1 MAFVGGTDGC
11 LVVGISTTCRNS
23 ILKITASRARAEI
36 ATIASLGPRVL
47 TLSGGGR
54 KVTVFWPRGVSREIS
69 LPAFLDVF
77 LTLGYEECQDAD
89 LEAGYEKVALFAKLN
104 TSGNLEPTHAAKQL
118 PDGRWTSKLGPLE
131 DIEHDEVEDVSGPS
145 YGEPVQFMRRSIR
158 VERNGGMA
166 VRRQRE

>member
-1 MAFVGGTDGC
+1 MPSSRYLDYLPKLNSQNHCIT
-11 LVVGISTTCRNS
+11 SPRRN
-23 ILKITASRARAEI
+23 RYNCI
-36 ATIASLGPRVL
+36 AWAAGSDTQWWWPESNG
-47 TLSGGGR
+47 
-54 KVTVFWPRGVSREIS
+54 FWPRGVSREIS

-89 LEAGYEKVALFAKLN
+89 LEAGHEKVALFAKLN